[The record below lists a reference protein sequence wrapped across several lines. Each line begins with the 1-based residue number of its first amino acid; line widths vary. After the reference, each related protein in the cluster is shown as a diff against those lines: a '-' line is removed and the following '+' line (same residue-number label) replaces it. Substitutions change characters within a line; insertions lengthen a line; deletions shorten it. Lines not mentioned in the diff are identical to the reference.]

1 MNRSFIAILFLSIMI
16 SGVGQAQNVL
26 EGTITSRLDQ
36 EGIPAATI
44 YISELEKGTAAD
56 FDGSYSLTGIPKG
69 NYHVVFSA
77 LGYRTVSE
85 QIRFSGETTIQ
96 HNSGIVEGESG
107 MREQS
112 K

>member
-1 MNRSFIAILFLSIMI
+1 MNRSFIAKIFLAIII

-85 QIRFSGETTIQ
+85 QIRFSGDTTIQ
-96 HNSGIVEGESG
+96 LNIEMVESEIG
-107 MREQS
+107 RAHV
-112 K
+112 

>member
-1 MNRSFIAILFLSIMI
+1 MI

-26 EGTITSRLDQ
+26 EGTITSRQDQ

-85 QIRFSGETTIQ
+85 QIRFSGDTTIQ
-96 HNSGIVEGESG
+96 LNIEMVESALEIQEISILNLLTAF
-107 MREQS
+107 R
-112 K
+112 KKNV